1 MSLFTQQL
9 LKRQKLKRKDV
20 QQLITRGQQL
30 QAEEGLGETLQQDL
44 QSLENTLSKME
55 QNMDSQ
61 EQSLGVGIKPL
72 EHFRMKMDLLANSD
86 GSSRSWFDDRDV
98 VVDRSRWPPGRSS
111 TVSRKRSA
119 SSSPRRGQRW
129 RET

>member
-1 MSLFTQQL
+1 M
-9 LKRQKLKRKDV
+9 

-61 EQSLGVGIKPL
+61 EQSL
-72 EHFRMKMDLLANSD
+72 E
-86 GSSRSWFDDRDV
+86 
-98 VVDRSRWPPGRSS
+98 
-111 TVSRKRSA
+111 VSHATQVFLTRADASLKKR
-119 SSSPRRGQRW
+119 
-129 RET
+129 

>member
-1 MSLFTQQL
+1 MTPFPQQL
-9 LKRQKLKRKDV
+9 MKRLKLKRKDV

-61 EQSLGVGIKPL
+61 EQSLEV
-72 EHFRMKMDLLANSD
+72 
-86 GSSRSWFDDRDV
+86 SSVCEFV
-98 VVDRSRWPPGRSS
+98 V
-111 TVSRKRSA
+111 TQETSA
-119 SSSPRRGQRW
+119 STKRFTVDATIKLQRRKDNFAAVSDCLSEVFLTSQNSEGYRSVNHCW
-129 RET
+129 TLR

>member
-1 MSLFTQQL
+1 MPSFPQQL
-9 LKRQKLKRKDV
+9 LKRLKLKRKDV

-61 EQSLGVGIKPL
+61 EQSLEVSNVCEL
-72 EHFRMKMDLLANSD
+72 
-86 GSSRSWFDDRDV
+86 V
-98 VVDRSRWPPGRSS
+98 V
-111 TVSRKRSA
+111 T
-119 SSSPRRGQRW
+119 Q
-129 RET
+129 ETFHCNNIPQ